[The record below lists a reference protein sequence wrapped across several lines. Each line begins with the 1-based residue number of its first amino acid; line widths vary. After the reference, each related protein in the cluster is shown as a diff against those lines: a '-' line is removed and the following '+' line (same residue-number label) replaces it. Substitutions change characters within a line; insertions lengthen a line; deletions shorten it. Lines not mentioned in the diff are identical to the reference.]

1 MKIRLSR
8 RRVGLV
14 QNTIR
19 QASKSKAKSQD
30 ETPRRRRVYKSGP
43 HAGEKHLG
51 SKRGISRLGYND
63 KVDISELGGG
73 VFTHEHLVGQQI
85 LVKCVARRSY
95 ISVATGPVAEFDV
108 DADNGLPYLKD
119 ASCSLEE
126 A

>member
-8 RRVGLV
+8 RRIGFV

-30 ETPRRRRVYKSGP
+30 ETPPRRRVYKSGP

-51 SKRGISRLGYND
+51 SKRGISRRGYND

-73 VFTHEHLVGQQI
+73 VFTHERLVGQQI
-85 LVKCVARRSY
+85 LLKCVARSSY
-95 ISVATGPVAEFDV
+95 IADAIGPVLEVDV
-108 DADNGLPYLKD
+108 DADNELPYLKD

>member
-1 MKIRLSR
+1 M
-8 RRVGLV
+8 
-14 QNTIR
+14 
-19 QASKSKAKSQD
+19 
-30 ETPRRRRVYKSGP
+30 YKSGP
-43 HAGEKHLG
+43 HDSEKHLG
-51 SKRGISRLGYND
+51 SKRGISRRDYND
-63 KVDISELGGG
+63 KVDISDLGGG

-95 ISVATGPVAEFDV
+95 IAVAIGPVVEVDV